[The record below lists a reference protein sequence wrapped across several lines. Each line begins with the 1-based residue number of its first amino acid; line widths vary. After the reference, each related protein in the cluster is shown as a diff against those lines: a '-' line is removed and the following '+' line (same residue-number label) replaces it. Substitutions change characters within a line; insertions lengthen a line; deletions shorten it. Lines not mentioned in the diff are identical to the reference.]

1 MNNNQKKLYREKLVS
16 VAIKLY
22 FLLVVGLIIDGMG
35 LYEIYKN
42 NSLNNKSIIELL
54 VATLIIIISYIK
66 MHNLRLLENKINI
79 DEYES
84 RRVNVLGINGDIYKL
99 QDTKDE
105 LNISEYKIS
114 RLVGIIEVDDVT
126 TLVKFK
132 DSKKYELVQ
141 LEYMED

>member
-114 RLVGIIEVDDVT
+114 SLVGIIEVDDVT